1 MDPPPLRTAR
11 HRFLS
16 AQSDYELA
24 QSMGDESQDTMRQYA
39 ACLVQLG
46 MQLDQAG
53 DLAGADRLVIV
64 AHAR

>member
-1 MDPPPLRTAR
+1 
-11 HRFLS
+11 
-16 AQSDYELA
+16 
-24 QSMGDESQDTMRQYA
+24 MGDESQDTMRQYA